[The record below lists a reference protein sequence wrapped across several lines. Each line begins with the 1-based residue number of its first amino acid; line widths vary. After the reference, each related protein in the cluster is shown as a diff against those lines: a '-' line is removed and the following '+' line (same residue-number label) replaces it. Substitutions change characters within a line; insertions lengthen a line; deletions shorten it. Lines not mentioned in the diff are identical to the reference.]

1 MGSLIWISVFTLV
14 AVAVFFMRKNAIKM
28 SKEQQTNSSNLII
41 LTDENFDD
49 TIEKGVTLVDFWAP
63 WCTPCKIQNPV
74 INQIADELKGKAKI
88 CKINV
93 DEHKN
98 SASQMKIRN
107 IPNIIIFKDGKAVK
121 QLIGVKP
128 RHTILKAVQSLLD
141 KKKPDISP
149 A

>member
-1 MGSLIWISVFTLV
+1 MGPLIWISVFTLL
-14 AVAVFFMRKNAIKM
+14 AVAVFFMRNNALKM
-28 SKEQQTNSSNLII
+28 SREQQTDSPNLII
-41 LTDENFDD
+41 LTDRNFAE
-49 TIEKGVTLVDFWAP
+49 TIKEGVTLVDFWAP
-63 WCTPCKIQNPV
+63 WCMPCKIQNPV
-74 INQIADELKGKAKI
+74 INQIANELKGKAKI

-128 RHTILKAVQSLLD
+128 KHTLLKALQSLLD
-141 KKKPDISP
+141 
-149 A
+149 

>member
-1 MGSLIWISVFTLV
+1 MGPLIWISIFILFV
-14 AVAVFFMRKNAIKM
+14 VAVFFMRNNALKI
-28 SKEQQTNSSNLII
+28 SREQQTDSPNLII
-41 LTDENFDD
+41 LTDRNFAE
-49 TIEKGVTLVDFWAP
+49 TIKKGVTLVDFWAP
-63 WCTPCKIQNPV
+63 WCMPCKIQNPV
-74 INQIADELKGKAKI
+74 INQIANELKGKAKI

-128 RHTILKAVQSLLD
+128 KHTLLKALQSLID
-141 KKKPDISP
+141 
-149 A
+149 